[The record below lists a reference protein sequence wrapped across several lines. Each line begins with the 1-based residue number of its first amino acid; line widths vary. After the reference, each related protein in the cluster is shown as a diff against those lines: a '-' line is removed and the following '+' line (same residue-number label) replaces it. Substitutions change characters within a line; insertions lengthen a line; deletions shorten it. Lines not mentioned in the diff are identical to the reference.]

1 MKNSQSGFIPL
12 LVALIAALSI
22 GGGVWA
28 YKSYENKKEI
38 KTENEAKEQE
48 DSASLAVDSQT
59 KIEDKDR
66 GGYGEDYPDEFGDD
80 GYEDEDE

>member
-1 MKNSQSGFIPL
+1 MYMKNSQSGFIPL

-28 YKSYENKKEI
+28 YKSYEHKKEI

-48 DSASLAVDSQT
+48 DSASLAMESKT
-59 KIEDKDR
+59 KIEDR